1 MSLTRGQ
8 LIPVWGWPPSV
19 SPTLPEADDL
29 PSMPPANSIPL
40 LPDPSQRL
48 AARMRP
54 AGKPVMYQR
63 WRDLLFLHWEYPAS
77 AIQATLPDGL
87 FVDSF
92 GGRAYLGV
100 VPFFMQGIRPRF
112 LPAVPG
118 VSDFLE
124 LNLRTYV
131 HDRAGVP
138 GVWFYS
144 LDANQWLA
152 VKIAR
157 RFFHLPYEHA
167 AMQSSRTED
176 EGIHFESRRNG
187 GGDPSARCVYE
198 YAVGAELPLA
208 APGSLEFFLVERY
221 RLYSRSPH
229 GLRRGAV
236 HHEPYPLRRAKLTTW
251 DENLLRLDGFAPT
264 GRPPD
269 HVLHSPGVDVGIFPL
284 ERVSQIPD
292 AEMGPAGAM
301 PKEANSDSRSARI
314 APKPATPNTP
324 TQVP

>member
-1 MSLTRGQ
+1 M
-8 LIPVWGWPPSV
+8 
-19 SPTLPEADDL
+19 PTIQTTPHF
-29 PSMPPANSIPL
+29 
-40 LPDPSQRL
+40 PDASQRL

-54 AGKPVMYQR
+54 VANAVMYQQ
-63 WRDLLFLHWEYPAS
+63 WRDLLFLHWEYPAA
-77 AIQATLPDGL
+77 AIQATLPEGL
-87 FVDSF
+87 FVDTF

-100 VPFFMQGIRPRF
+100 VPFFMRNIRPRF

-118 VSDFLE
+118 ISDFME
-124 LNLRTYV
+124 MNLRTYV

-167 AMQSSRTED
+167 EMKSHRTA
-176 EGIHFESRRNG
+176 EGRIHCESLRTGARANG
-187 GGDPSARCVYE
+187 ARCVFE
-198 YAVGAELPLA
+198 YAPGEEVPQP

-221 RLYSRSPH
+221 RLYSSAPD

-236 HHEPYPLRRAKLTTW
+236 FHEPYPLSLADVTAW
-251 DENLLRLDGFAPT
+251 DENLLPLNGFTPT

-269 HVLHSPGVDVGIFPL
+269 HAIMSRGVDVTIFPL
-284 ERVSQIPD
+284 ERL
-292 AEMGPAGAM
+292 G
-301 PKEANSDSRSARI
+301 K
-314 APKPATPNTP
+314 
-324 TQVP
+324 